1 MTRIAD
7 APRDGAWL
15 TLAETDAPR
24 PSRSAPPAPA
34 ASEGEV
40 LASLVHLSDCHVCDP
55 ESPARLEY
63 LEQFGMPGS
72 PYRDVLG
79 TIGTYR
85 PHEIFTTQLL
95 AAMIDAVNVRPRSG
109 RTGRAWDAAVIT
121 GDLTDNVQC
130 NELDW
135 YLAVVRGGTLTP
147 HSGDASRSEWV
158 GSPHARWSP
167 WYWHPEGGA
176 RGDVFC
182 DDHGYPLVPGLVD
195 AARAPFAA
203 PGLRIP
209 HHSVHGNHDGL
220 LQGTVA
226 ADPDLRALAV
236 SGERVVDLDP
246 ADTPLVTLD
255 AVPGLGPA
263 RYVHT
268 PRSPREPVTASPHR
282 ALLDRGGFARAVGR
296 PHTYFVADVG
306 PHVRL
311 VALDTVNPH
320 GGWEGSLDRTQLD
333 WLRAQLDAAG
343 DRWIVIASHHPSWCL
358 TNRWGGPD
366 AEPRVGADEVLGLL
380 LPHPRVVAWMAGHVH
395 SHGLIRHARPG
406 GRDWLWEITAAA
418 VVDWPQQGRTL
429 EVVRAPDGEIRLLSS
444 TFDHAAPAPWRPD
457 RLDGHLA
464 IASVAR
470 TVARNHVRIRARGDR
485 APEGVD
491 VHDAVLPTGRR

>member
-1 MTRIAD
+1 MTRIVD
-7 APRDGAWL
+7 APRDGAWVTL
-15 TLAETDAPR
+15 TET
-24 PSRSAPPAPA
+24 PAPA
-34 ASEGEV
+34 GTTHLDGEV
-40 LASLVHLSDCHVCDP
+40 LASIVHLSDCHLCDP

-85 PHEIFTTQLL
+85 PHEIFTTQLF
-95 AAMIDAVNVRPRSG
+95 AAMIDAVNARPRSG
-109 RTGRAWDAAVIT
+109 RSGRAWDAAVIT
-121 GDLTDNVQC
+121 GDLTDNAQH

-135 YLAVVRGGTLTP
+135 YRAVLRGGDLTP

-158 GSPHARWSP
+158 GSPYARWSP
-167 WYWHPEGGA
+167 AYWHPEGGA
-176 RGDVFC
+176 RGDMFL
-182 DDHGYPLVPGLVD
+182 DDHGYPRVPDLID
-195 AARAPFAA
+195 AARAPFAT
-203 PGLRIP
+203 PGLAIP

-236 SGERVVDLDP
+236 SGERIVDLDP
-246 ADTPLVTLD
+246 DDTPLVTLD

-268 PRSPREPVTASPHR
+268 ARSPRERITPSPRR
-282 ALLDRGGFARAVGR
+282 ALLDHGDFARAVGR
-296 PHTYFVADVG
+296 THTYFAADVG

-320 GGWEGSLDRTQLD
+320 GGWEGSLDRAQLD
-333 WLRAQLDAAG
+333 WLRAQLASAG
-343 DRWIVIASHHPSWCL
+343 DRWIVVASHHPSWCL
-358 TNRWGGPD
+358 TNRWGGP
-366 AEPRVGADEVLGLL
+366 AGEPRVGADEVLALL

-406 GRDWLWEITAAA
+406 GGDWLWEITAAA

-429 EVVRAPDGEIRLLSS
+429 EIVRAPDGEIRLHSA
-444 TFDHAAPAPWRPD
+444 TFDHSAPVPWRPGD
-457 RLDGHLA
+457 LDGPLA
-464 IASVAR
+464 IASIAR
-470 TVARNHVRIRARGDR
+470 TVARNHLRIRARGDR
-485 APEGVD
+485 APEGMD